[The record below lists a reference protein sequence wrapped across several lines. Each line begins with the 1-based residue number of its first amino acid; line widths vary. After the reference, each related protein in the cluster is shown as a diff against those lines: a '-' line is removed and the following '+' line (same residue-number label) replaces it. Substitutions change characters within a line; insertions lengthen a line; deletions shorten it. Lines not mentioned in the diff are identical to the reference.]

1 MQLFIQLAIN
11 AISLGGVYAI
21 IALGFALVFGVLKFS
36 NWSHGGVIMV
46 SAYAGY
52 FAAGVL
58 KLPFVPALLAA
69 MLAGGALSVLIEKIA
84 IRPIRVKKGPAI
96 YFFVTSI
103 TMSLLLSNL
112 VQATIGYT
120 FYIYPPML
128 AKSSMTIGGATISTL
143 NLIILATVILS
154 IVALSFI
161 LKRTRIGIAIRAA
174 SNDLGAAGLMG
185 IDIDTIISITFFMAG
200 ALAGI
205 AGFFAGISYTV
216 YPQMSEL
223 MVKGFVAAVIGGLGS
238 MPGAIYGAL
247 LLGILE
253 TLVTVF
259 SSSSLS
265 PIVSLVVLFVL
276 LIFRPRG
283 IAGIIVPDK
292 V

>member
-1 MQLFIQLAIN
+1 MHLFIQLAIN
-11 AISLGGVYAI
+11 AVCLAGVYAI

-46 SAYAGY
+46 SAYAGF

-58 KLPFVPALLAA
+58 KLPFLPSMLVAV
-69 MLAGGALSVLIEKIA
+69 LAGGVLAVLIEKVA
-84 IRPIRVKKGPAI
+84 IRPIRAKNGPII

-103 TMSLLLSNL
+103 TMSLLLSSL

-120 FYIYPPML
+120 FYVYPSML
-128 AKSSMTIGGATISTL
+128 GRAAIRIGGVTISTL
-143 NLIILATVILS
+143 NAIILATVVLAI
-154 IVALSFI
+154 IALSFV
-161 LKRTRIGIAIRAA
+161 LQRTRIGIAIRAA
-174 SNDLGAAGLMG
+174 SNDLRAASLMG
-185 IDIDTIISITFFMAG
+185 IDIDTIVTITFFMAG

-205 AGFFAGISYTV
+205 AGFFSGISFTV
-216 YPQMSEL
+216 YPQMNEL

-247 LLGILE
+247 LLGVLE
-253 TLVTVF
+253 TVVTVF
-259 SSSSLS
+259 FTSSLS
-265 PIVSLVVLFVL
+265 PIVSLVVLFIL

-292 V
+292 M

>member
-11 AISLGGVYAI
+11 AISLGGVYGL

-52 FAAGVL
+52 FSAGVL
-58 KLPFVPALLAA
+58 KLPFLPSLLVSMIAGGLLA
-69 MLAGGALSVLIEKIA
+69 VLIEKVA
-84 IRPIRVKKGPAI
+84 IRPIRLKNGPII

-103 TMSLLLSNL
+103 TMSLLLTSL

-120 FYIYPPML
+120 FYIFPPML
-128 AKSSMTIGGATISTL
+128 GKSVIRLGGVTVSTL
-143 NLIILATVILS
+143 NLLILGTVVVS
-154 IVALSFI
+154 ITALSYI
-161 LKRTRIGIAIRAA
+161 LKRTRVGIAIRAA
-174 SNDLGAAGLMG
+174 SNDLRAAGLMG
-185 IDIDTIISITFFMAG
+185 IDIDTIVSVTFFMAG
-200 ALAGI
+200 ALAGM
-205 AGFFAGISYTV
+205 AGLFAGISYTV
-216 YPQMSEL
+216 YPQMNEL

-238 MPGAIYGAL
+238 MPGAILGAI
-247 LLGILE
+247 LLGIIE
-253 TLVTVF
+253 TMVTIF
-259 SSSSLS
+259 WTSSLS

>member
-46 SAYAGY
+46 SAYAGFY
-52 FAAGVL
+52 AADAL
-58 KLPFVPALLAA
+58 KLPFVPAMIIA
-69 MLAGGALSVLIEKIA
+69 MLAGGVLAVAIEKVA
-84 IRPIRVKKGPAI
+84 IRPIRVKNGPVI

-103 TMSLLLSNL
+103 TMSLLLTNL

-120 FYIYPPML
+120 FHIYPPML
-128 AKSSMTIGGATISTL
+128 KRAAFRIGDVSVSTL
-143 NLIILATVILS
+143 NAIILATVIS
-154 IVALSFI
+154 AIVALSYV
-161 LKRTRIGIAIRAA
+161 LKRTRVGIAIRAA
-174 SNDLGAAGLMG
+174 SNDLRAAGLMG
-185 IDIDTIISITFFMAG
+185 IDIDTIVSTTFFIAG
-200 ALAGI
+200 VLAGI

-216 YPQMSEL
+216 YPQMNEL

-247 LLGILE
+247 LLGVLE
-253 TLVTVF
+253 TLVTIF
-259 SSSSLS
+259 STSSLS
-265 PIVSLVVLFVL
+265 PIVSLVVLFAL

-283 IAGIIVPDK
+283 IAGVIVPDK

>member
-1 MQLFIQLAIN
+1 MQLIIQLAIN

-46 SAYAGY
+46 SAYAGF
-52 FAAGVL
+52 FAADAL
-58 KLPFVPALLAA
+58 KFPFFPSMVTA
-69 MLAGGALSVLIEKIA
+69 MLAGGALAVLIEKVA
-84 IRPIRVKKGPAI
+84 IRPIRLKNGPII

-103 TMSLLLSNL
+103 TMSLLLTNL

-120 FYIYPPML
+120 FHIYPQML
-128 AKSSMTIGGATISTL
+128 KRSVLRIGGVTVSTL
-143 NLIILATVILS
+143 NVLILATVILS
-154 IVALSFI
+154 IVALSYV
-161 LKRTRIGIAIRAA
+161 LRRTKVGIAIRAA

-185 IDIDTIISITFFMAG
+185 IDIDTIVSATFFIAG

-216 YPQMSEL
+216 YPQMNEL

-253 TLVTVF
+253 TAVTVF
-259 SSSSLS
+259 LSSSLS